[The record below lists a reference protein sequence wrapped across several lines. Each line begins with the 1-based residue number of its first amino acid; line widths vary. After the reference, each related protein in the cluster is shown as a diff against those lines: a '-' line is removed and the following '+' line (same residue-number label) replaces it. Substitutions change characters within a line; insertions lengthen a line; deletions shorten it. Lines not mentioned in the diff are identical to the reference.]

1 MLAATEIKAP
11 APLVAFSVNV
21 ETEQRLLRFA
31 ISRGFLRWDDL
42 ESVADRLPEP
52 SAEVEASMSAVGWFQ
67 VLLNAGRI
75 DLDTVALLASELPDG
90 PRVITLGPKRHLLPT
105 HAVLPAWEGSPWLAA
120 SA

>member
-1 MLAATEIKAP
+1 
-11 APLVAFSVNV
+11 VNL

-42 ESVADRLPEP
+42 ESVADRLPTPDDPTEP
-52 SAEVEASMSAVGWFQ
+52 SMSAAGWFQ

-90 PRVITLGPKRHLLPT
+90 PQRLALGPKRHPLPART
-105 HAVLPAWEGSPWLAA
+105 VLPAWEGSNW
-120 SA
+120 SARLPPRRPS